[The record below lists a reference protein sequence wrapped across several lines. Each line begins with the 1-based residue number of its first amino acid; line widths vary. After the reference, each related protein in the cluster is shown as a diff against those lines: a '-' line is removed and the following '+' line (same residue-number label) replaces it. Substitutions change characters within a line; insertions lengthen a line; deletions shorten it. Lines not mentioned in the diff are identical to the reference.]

1 MGRSVEQKR
10 KARNLRKKRKR
21 AERYKSKREEKVQTR
36 VEAIVRVIRKDFD
49 QQKRIAS
56 KYYNKWKQCMLD
68 IKINKNFKKSESSKV
83 NLHFNF
89 IVNSIS
95 IILIG
100 HSIYLYMHSHHL
112 SFERCYFYIV

>member
-10 KARNLRKKRKR
+10 KARKLRKKRKR

-68 IKINKNFKKSESSKV
+68 INNNFKKSESSKV
-83 NLHFNF
+83 NLRFNF

-100 HSIYLYMHSHHL
+100 HLFIHAQSP
-112 SFERCYFYIV
+112 FEL

>member
-10 KARNLRKKRKR
+10 KSRNLRKKRKR

-56 KYYNKWKQCMLD
+56 KYYNKWKQCVLD
-68 IKINKNFKKSESSKV
+68 ANNNFKKSESPKV
-83 NLHFNF
+83 NQLYNNLSPVYTSKFYLTNF
-89 IVNSIS
+89 ICQ
-95 IILIG
+95 
-100 HSIYLYMHSHHL
+100 
-112 SFERCYFYIV
+112 RYFARVDDTFVTNLL